1 MKRVHWAVVTEKV
14 QCQDATVYE
23 VANLQNFKMECCDC
37 GLIHNFQF
45 FPVDKSGTPIPN
57 ARLLLSA
64 VRNTRLT
71 KSNRKKKKLED

>member
-1 MKRVHWAVVTEKV
+1 MRLVHHAVVTEKV

-45 FPVDKSGTPIPN
+45 FITDKQGTPVPG
-57 ARLLLSA
+57 ARLMLSA
-64 VRNTRLT
+64 VRNKRMTDR
-71 KSNRKKKKLED
+71 NRKQKKLEE